1 MLDGKRDGVRVRRVG
16 LRAAALLAVLVTVM
30 SASGCTTVPT
40 SGRFI
45 EEVFP
50 NVSQS
55 LNLVYGSAPDENG
68 ATETLRLDLFQPQG
82 DTRAL
87 RPALL
92 FIHGG
97 SFCCGNRTYERANAE
112 AFARRG
118 YVTVAISYRLR
129 SGNLGQAIV
138 DAKHDAQAAVRWL
151 RANATQYRID
161 PNQIAPVG
169 SSAGGI
175 TALNVGNNPED
186 PGESGNPGYPS
197 DVAAAV
203 SVSGFGGYFSPGDA
217 PAILFNGT
225 ADETI
230 PYQSA
235 VSTCESA
242 RAQGNVCELHSFE
255 GGRHDLSP
263 YRAEIYRIAAAFLYR
278 HLRLTQ

>member
-1 MLDGKRDGVRVRRVG
+1 MLNRKRDDARIRRMG
-16 LRAAALLAVLVTVM
+16 LRAVALLAVLVTM
-30 SASGCTTVPT
+30 LGTSGCTTVPT

-45 EEVFP
+45 DEVFP
-50 NVSQS
+50 TVTSS

-87 RPALL
+87 RPAII

-129 SGNLGQAIV
+129 TGDLGQAIV

-161 PNQIAPVG
+161 TDRIVAAG
-169 SSAGGI
+169 SSAGAI

-186 PGESGNPGYPS
+186 PGNSGNPGYPS
-197 DVAAAV
+197 DVSAAV

-217 PAILFNGT
+217 PAILFHGT
-225 ADETI
+225 ADETV
-230 PYQSA
+230 PYQTA
-235 VSTCESA
+235 VSTCEQA
-242 RAQGNVCELHSFE
+242 RANGNVCELNTFE
-255 GGRHDLSP
+255 GGRHNLSP
-263 YRAEIYRIAAAFLYR
+263 YIAEIYRLASAFLYR
-278 HLRLTQ
+278 QLHLTQ